1 MEKMTRW
8 SPFGHMASLWDEMSD
23 LFEQHFAGR
32 SLMRPLTGIVRWAPS
47 VDVYE
52 TDDEVVVKAEVP
64 GMNKEDLQVTVTEE
78 AVSITG
84 ESKAEKEVKEENYV
98 RRERRYGKFTRR
110 LPLPG
115 AVHVEKATAKFTDGI
130 LEVRIPKE
138 PEPEKEEGRKITI
151 E

>member
-1 MEKMTRW
+1 
-8 SPFGHMASLWDEMSD
+8 
-23 LFEQHFAGR
+23 
-32 SLMRPLTGIVRWAPS
+32 MRPLSGITRWAPS
-47 VDVYE
+47 VDMYE

-64 GMNKEDLQVTVTEE
+64 GMSKEDLEVSVTEE
-78 AVSITG
+78 AVTISG
-84 ESKAEKEVKEENYV
+84 ETTVDDEVNEDSFV

-115 AVHVEKATAKFTDGI
+115 SVHVDKATAKFTDGV

-138 PEPEKEEGRKITI
+138 PQPEEEEGRKIDI